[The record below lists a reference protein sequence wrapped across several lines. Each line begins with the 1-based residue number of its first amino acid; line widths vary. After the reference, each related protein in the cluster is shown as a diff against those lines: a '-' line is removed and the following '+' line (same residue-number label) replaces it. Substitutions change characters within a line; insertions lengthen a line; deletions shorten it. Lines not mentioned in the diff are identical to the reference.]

1 MRIRFA
7 SYLCVGIAAAFL
19 VFATVAF
26 SLPTIA
32 ALAVG
37 VGVGMLAVSLN
48 IAVPYRKDLASL
60 ATGGAIAAVS
70 AWTVLAS
77 QVFSQSTVEDLTFAS
92 AVAVGV
98 LAMAGLTA
106 EELRTERVVHSLEVR
121 QGGGERERDWRPI
134 ATSGEPPS
142 RRPVARPAAGGVG
155 GMLFPMSAAIAALLV
170 LVVLSVLTVAA
181 RPPRRPA
188 LSRGRFAR
196 AGRR

>member
-7 SYLCVGIAAAFL
+7 SYLCVGTAAAFL

-77 QVFSQSTVEDLTFAS
+77 QVFSQSTVDDLTFAS

-121 QGGGERERDWRPI
+121 QGKGERERDGRPI
-134 ATSGEPPS
+134 ATSGETPS
-142 RRPVARPAAGGVG
+142 RRPVARPAAGGG
-155 GMLFPMSAAIAALLV
+155 GMLLPMSAAIAAVHV

>member
-26 SLPTIA
+26 SLPTVA

-48 IAVPYRKDLASL
+48 VAALYRKDLASL
-60 ATGGAIAAVS
+60 AIGGAIAAVS

-106 EELRTERVVHSLEVR
+106 EELRTERVVHSLEVS
-121 QGGGERERDWRPI
+121 QGKGERERDGRTI
-134 ATSGEPPS
+134 ATSGETPS
-142 RRPVARPAAGGVG
+142 RRPVARPAAGGAG
-155 GMLFPMSAAIAALLV
+155 GMLLPMSAAIAALLV
-170 LVVLSVLTVAA
+170 LVVLSVLAVAA

-196 AGRR
+196 PGRR